1 MVQGNV
7 RFIPISQCNN
17 AETKNKQHM
26 KTMQIE
32 LLIDSRNGVY
42 IPQILGKMILNNELR
57 LKDNCF
63 KENVINHA
71 KELII
76 DNEFYWDEMNDLLG
90 KLTIL
95 DADGNEYYVDYGDSG
110 DLFAVPI
117 GMNIYE
123 EEI

>member
-1 MVQGNV
+1 
-7 RFIPISQCNN
+7 
-17 AETKNKQHM
+17 M
-26 KTMQIE
+26 KAMKVE

-42 IPQILGKMILNNELR
+42 IPQILGQMILNGELR
-57 LKDNCF
+57 LKDNSF
-63 KENVINHA
+63 KDNVINHC

-95 DADGNEYYVDYGDSG
+95 DADGNEYYVEYGDSN